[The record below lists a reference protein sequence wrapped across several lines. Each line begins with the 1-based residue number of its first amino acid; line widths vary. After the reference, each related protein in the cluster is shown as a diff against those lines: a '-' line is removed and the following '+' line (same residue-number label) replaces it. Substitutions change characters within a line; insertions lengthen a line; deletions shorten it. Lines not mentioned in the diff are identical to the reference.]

1 MTVLWELIYSEM
13 GVVIAPDSD
22 VLIWLLEG
30 GVFLVPDFQRF
41 GLCLE
46 SREHASRAA
55 YARLTHT
62 TSESFNGVRDH
73 TDLVLLVLLGVED

>member
-1 MTVLWELIYSEM
+1 MSVLWKLIYCKM

-41 GLCLE
+41 GISFKSCKH
-46 SREHASRAA
+46 SSRAA
-55 YARLTHT
+55 YIHLTHS
-62 TSESFNGVRDH
+62 TSERFNGVRDH

>member
-1 MTVLWELIYSEM
+1 MLWELIYSEM
-13 GVVIAPDSD
+13 GIVIAPDSD

-30 GVFLVPDFQRF
+30 GVFLVPNFQRF
-41 GLCLE
+41 GFCLE
-46 SREHASRAA
+46 SSKHPPRAA

-62 TSESFNGVRDH
+62 TSEGFNGVRDH